1 MNLKNAAL
9 VALIG
14 QSLLSVMLVSNLIT
28 MLLGVAHDVIP
39 VMTLFRSLGYV
50 LASLSLVLFFYV
62 FHKTQS

>member
-1 MNLKNAAL
+1 MTLKNAAFL
-9 VALIG
+9 ALIG
-14 QSLLSVMLVSNLIT
+14 QSLLTVMLVSNLIT
-28 MLLGVAHDVIP
+28 MLLGVARDVIP